1 MPLLAKG
8 STMPPAT
15 GLRST
20 LSDEELQKLVAQIKE
35 VDSIELKLTV
45 PEPTQMSTARA
56 LDLDPLQ
63 AEMRQVFFFETPDLA
78 LDKAGLVVRARRSQ
92 KKGDDSV
99 VKLRPVV
106 PSELP
111 KATRRSPSF
120 GVELDA
126 SPKGYVVSGSMK
138 GVPADGDVRK
148 AFVAGRP
155 VRKLFS
161 KGQRALFDE
170 HAPKGVALDDLVMLG
185 PLLVLKLKWAP
196 ADFDR
201 KLVAEL
207 WLYPDGSRILELS
220 TKCAPTE
227 AFQVATETRSY
238 LASRGVDLATEQAT
252 KTRSALEFFAKQL
265 EDAKPAAPATTA
277 ARKPRAG
284 TKTRASKSST
294 AKTRRSGASAKT
306 RQAKASASKTRQ
318 SGASSK
324 TRQSSTRR
332 GTRSKTS
339 ASRP

>member
-1 MPLLAKG
+1 
-8 STMPPAT
+8 MPPAT
-15 GLRST
+15 ALRST
-20 LSDEELQKLVAQIKE
+20 LSDEELQKLVAQVKE

-45 PEPTQMSTARA
+45 PEQAQIPTARA
-56 LDLDPLQ
+56 LDMDPLQ
-63 AEMRQVFFFETPDLA
+63 AQMRQVFFLETPDLA

-111 KATRRSPSF
+111 KAIRRSPSF

-126 SPKGYVVSGSMK
+126 SPEGYVVSGSMK

-155 VRKLFS
+155 IRKLFS
-161 KGQRALFDE
+161 KEQQALFDE
-170 HAPKGVALDDLVMLG
+170 HAPAGVALDDLVMLG

-220 TKCAPTE
+220 TKCAPAE
-227 AFQVATETRSY
+227 AFQVAAEARSY
-238 LASRGVDLATEQAT
+238 LASRGVDLATEQQT
-252 KTRSALEFFAKQL
+252 KTRTALEFFARQL
-265 EDAKPAAPATTA
+265 ANGGATAAPKTT
-277 ARKPRAG
+277 RKPRAA
-284 TKTRASKSST
+284 T
-294 AKTRRSGASAKT
+294 
-306 RQAKASASKTRQ
+306 KTRQ
-318 SGASSK
+318 SSAKK

-339 ASRP
+339 ASRA